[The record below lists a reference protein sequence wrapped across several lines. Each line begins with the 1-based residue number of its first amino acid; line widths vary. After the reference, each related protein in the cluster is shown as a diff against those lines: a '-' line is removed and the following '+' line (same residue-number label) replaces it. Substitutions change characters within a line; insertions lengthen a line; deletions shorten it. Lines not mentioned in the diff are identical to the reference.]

1 MFFIYINFKLQ
12 ILIVGEFKGQKVQ
25 DVKKALQKKLTD
37 SKEAVIYY
45 EPEKTIMSR
54 YFKYFDFAISEIYFL
69 NN

>member
-1 MFFIYINFKLQ
+1 LKFQ

-25 DVKKALQKKLTD
+25 DVKKVLQKKLTD

-54 YFKYFDFAISEIYFL
+54 YAKHFDLCHFRIIFL
-69 NN
+69 TVL